1 MANINQ
7 QLTSVKV
14 DKKLFDEFKVLC
26 VRTKFSLQKL
36 TDRGLH
42 LYITDERFRG
52 MLHSHLSTEFTG
64 SFK

>member
-1 MANINQ
+1 MANTNQ

-36 TDRGLH
+36 TDRSLH
-42 LYITDERFRG
+42 LYITDEQFRAT
-52 MLHSHLSTEFTG
+52 LHSHLNTEFTG
-64 SFK
+64 SLK

>member
-36 TDRGLH
+36 TDRSLH
-42 LYITDERFRG
+42 LYITDEHFRA
-52 MLHSHLSTEFTG
+52 MLHSHLNTEFTG
-64 SFK
+64 SLK